1 MGGVMYV
8 GDDCGCDR
16 DVGREMVVVVVVEGV

>member
-16 DVGREMVVVVVVEGV
+16 DVGREVVVVVVEGV